1 MTLGNRFAIVRIRLL
16 NLDVPIRAT
25 LNHEV
30 CVLLRE
36 FLLIRNLLTLAL
48 LTDIFISLRLHNHVD
63 VLRLSIID
71 KATMLGQLGGL
82 LARGTTLAP
91 VLGRDGAL

>member
-1 MTLGNRFAIVRIRLL
+1 MTLGNRFAIVRIGLL

-25 LNHEV
+25 LNDEV

-63 VLRLSIID
+63 VLRFSIID

-91 VLGRDGAL
+91 ILGRDGAL